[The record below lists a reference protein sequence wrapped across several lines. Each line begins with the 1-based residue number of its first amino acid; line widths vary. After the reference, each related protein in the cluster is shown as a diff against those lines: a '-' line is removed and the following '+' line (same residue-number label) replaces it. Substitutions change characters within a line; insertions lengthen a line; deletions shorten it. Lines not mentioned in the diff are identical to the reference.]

1 MKRGRNIVCAVV
13 CVAVFAAAVL
23 LLFKAVYNSLLTAE
37 KIAAITTPTFIT
49 E

>member
-13 CVAVFAAAVL
+13 CVAVFAVAVL
-23 LLFKAVYNSLLTAE
+23 LLFKTIYDSLLTAE
-37 KIAAITTPTFIT
+37 KIAAITTPTFIK